1 MRERKQNTVS
11 KTYNNCC
18 NNCFVWEK
26 KRTVN
31 FRPVA
36 RKTYIGSY

>member
-1 MRERKQNTVS
+1 MRERKQNTVP
-11 KTYNNCC
+11 KLITIAVIIVLCG
-18 NNCFVWEK
+18 K

-31 FRPVA
+31 FRPIA